1 MSIRIGVLLLFGI
14 ILFSC
19 KKGKASTIKNVD
31 IPVQNDTVKT
41 AVTEKKT
48 DSVSSVQQ
56 TEKEEEETTDLYPVN
71 FKKFPA
77 DDVTLTKR
85 ATLDF
90 SSNESAKYFKTRITE
105 AYASDRID
113 FASYYISV
121 IFGCGA
127 SCIAGFIMDVRDGK
141 IYDLPLGEENSCL
154 FAEDRALFKPHSRL
168 FISGICK
175 ESPEDEKVYYKAFVW
190 NEDHK
195 IFEKADEKDL
205 LK

>member
-1 MSIRIGVLLLFGI
+1 MSIRIGVLLLLGI
-14 ILFSC
+14 IVFSC
-19 KKGKASTIKNVD
+19 KKEKAPTSKNVD
-31 IPVQNDTVKT
+31 ISIQNDTVKT
-41 AVTEKKT
+41 AITEKKT

-56 TEKEEEETTDLYPVN
+56 TEKEEETTDLYPVN

-77 DDVTLTKR
+77 DDFTLTKK

-90 SSNESAKYFKTRITE
+90 SSNEGAKYFKTRITE

-127 SCIAGFIMDVRDGK
+127 SCIAGFIIDVRDGK

-154 FAEDRALFKPHSRL
+154 FAEDRALFKPQSRL
-168 FISGICK
+168 FISGVCK
-175 ESPEDEKVYYKAFVW
+175 ESPEDEKIYNNAFVW

>member
-1 MSIRIGVLLLFGI
+1 MSLRIGIVLLFAI
-14 ILFSC
+14 IVFSC
-19 KKGKASTIKNVD
+19 KKEKASTPKNVNVS
-31 IPVQNDTVKT
+31 IQNDTVKT
-41 AVTEKKT
+41 AITEKKT
-48 DSVSSVQQ
+48 DSASSVQQ
-56 TEKEEEETTDLYPVN
+56 TEKEETTPDLYPVN

-77 DDVTLTKR
+77 DDFTLTKK
-85 ATLDF
+85 APLDLL
-90 SSNESAKYFKTRITE
+90 SNESAKYFKTRITE

-154 FAEDRALFKPHSRL
+154 FAEDRALFKPQSRL

>member
-1 MSIRIGVLLLFGI
+1 
-14 ILFSC
+14 
-19 KKGKASTIKNVD
+19 
-31 IPVQNDTVKT
+31 
-41 AVTEKKT
+41 
-48 DSVSSVQQ
+48 
-56 TEKEEEETTDLYPVN
+56 DLYPVN

-105 AYASDRID
+105 AYASNRID

-154 FAEDRALFKPHSRL
+154 FAE
-168 FISGICK
+168 
-175 ESPEDEKVYYKAFVW
+175 
-190 NEDHK
+190 
-195 IFEKADEKDL
+195 
-205 LK
+205 